1 MTLATVAGGMGVM
14 KTALSLGVF
23 LALITGSVGA
33 VKIHECVDEHGIR
46 SFQQQP
52 CPPDTASADT
62 RQIYTGPRET
72 GPDMAAI
79 TASAPVVFY
88 SVPTCEACD
97 LTRNYLNERGVPF
110 QEKNVIDDIEL
121 QEELMAKTGELSVPV
136 VFVGNKRVSGYNRAQ
151 LESELDSAGYPGEVT
166 PEMIEAIAEPEPEPE
181 EVPLPMFDP
190 IDPDALDQPEA
201 EPPLDDA
208 LAFPE

>member
-1 MTLATVAGGMGVM
+1 MKYALWIGVCLTLLAG
-14 KTALSLGVF
+14 KT
-23 LALITGSVGA
+23 GA
-33 VKIHECVDEHGIR
+33 VTIYECVDAEGNR

-62 RQIYTGPRET
+62 RQIYTGPRES

-97 LTRNYLNERGVPF
+97 LTRNYLNERGIPF
-110 QEKNVIDDIEL
+110 REKNVIDDIDL

-136 VFVGNKRVSGYNRAQ
+136 VFVGNKQISGYNRAL
-151 LESELDSAGYPGEVT
+151 LENELDAAGYPGQVT

-181 EVPLPMFDP
+181 EEALPVFAP
-190 IDPDALDQPEA
+190 IDPDAADQPEL
-201 EPPLDDA
+201 EPPQPDEAIA
-208 LAFPE
+208 LPE